1 MEERQ
6 YKKWL
11 GEYSN
16 RHNKNFDGLE
26 RYSLTWQQIR
36 EIINEERG
44 RILEELKSF
53 ALGLNGEDHVDTAI
67 KNCPCDACR
76 IVKRIIE
83 EEQKN
88 K

>member
-1 MEERQ
+1 MS
-6 YKKWL
+6 KK
-11 GEYSN
+11 
-16 RHNKNFDGLE
+16 HNSWAYYCDECLNEIRKEVKDKVLE
-26 RYSLTWQQIR
+26 D
-36 EIINEERG
+36 
-44 RILEELKSF
+44 LKLF

-76 IVKRIIE
+76 IIKKIIE